1 MAFNRKLLCR
11 VTPGEVSRDQAVID
25 YFYDDPDTPI
35 DTIMSIGFF
44 DKAGDL
50 FYYGDNR
57 KTYQR
62 INIRAARGVPFD
74 PPDVPARFQAVVSDV
89 RIISAP
95 DKARAYKV
103 TVGFGRDTTWQINA
117 TPLPF
122 NTLRWHSYFVKYEGL
137 VRFRSN
143 GTAPSPSVALIPS
156 KYKYEDSD
164 FCMATLLSSVT
175 SSYIPE
181 AGDAILGAYTE
192 PSPVPGYEWQIR
204 FTQVTPTSAKDLRA
218 YVKVMGSV
226 CEFI

>member
-35 DTIMSIGFF
+35 DKIMSINFF
-44 DKAGDL
+44 NAAGDL

-62 INIRAARGVPFD
+62 INIRAARGEPFD

-89 RIISAP
+89 RILSAP
-95 DKARAYKV
+95 GEARVYKV
-103 TVGFGRDTTWQINA
+103 TVAFGKDTTWQINS

-122 NTLRWHSYFVKYEGL
+122 HTLRWHSYFVKYEGL

-143 GTAPSPSVALIPS
+143 GTAPFPSVATIPT
-156 KYKYEDSD
+156 KYQYNDSD
-164 FCMATLLSSVT
+164 FCMATLLSSANPI
-175 SSYIPE
+175 YIPE
-181 AGDAILGAYTE
+181 PGDALRGAYTE
-192 PSPVPGYEWQIR
+192 PSPTPAAWQIR
-204 FTQVTPTSAKDLRA
+204 FTQTYPTSSKDLRA